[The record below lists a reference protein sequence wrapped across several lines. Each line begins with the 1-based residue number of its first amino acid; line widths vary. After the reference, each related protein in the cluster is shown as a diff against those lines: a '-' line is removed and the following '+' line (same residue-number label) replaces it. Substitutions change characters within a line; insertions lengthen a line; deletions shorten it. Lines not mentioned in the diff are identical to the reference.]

1 MKYFKLSNKKVLLI
15 KGKAAEF
22 LKGFSTNALEA
33 PRNAFVDLKGR
44 IVATFEQGVLSPDEV
59 LIAIERQFFDRL
71 KKHLEKYLFLSG
83 TLLEETSHNVYF
95 DLEDTSS
102 IVITE
107 KDLPSVVSEEEWV
120 LFRLKHHLPIQGID
134 YDDEMILNVGEEAF
148 VSYTKGC
155 YLGQETVAKVHYR
168 GKPPKKLVV
177 KSQDECTPD
186 EIERLT
192 SKTRD
197 PKTGKF
203 LGFVFVSN
211 E

>member
-1 MKYFKLSNKKVLLI
+1 MKCVKLSNKKVLLM

-22 LKGFSTNALEA
+22 LKGFSTNTLEA

-44 IVATFEQGVLSPDEV
+44 IVATFEQAVLSPDEV

-71 KKHLEKYLFLSG
+71 KKHLEKYLFLNG
-83 TLLEETSHNVYF
+83 TLLQETNHNVYF
-95 DLEDTSS
+95 DLDGTSS
-102 IVITE
+102 VVITE
-107 KDLPSVVSEEEWV
+107 KDLPSTVSEEEWT
-120 LFRLKHHLPIQGID
+120 LFRLKHHLPAQGID
-134 YDDEMILNVGEEAF
+134 YDDEMILNVDEKAF

-168 GKPPKKLVV
+168 GKPPKKLIV

-186 EIERLT
+186 EIQLMT

-197 PKTGKF
+197 PETGKF
-203 LGFVFVSN
+203 LGFVFAPN